1 MIYLSLC
8 GKGVIMFKSRMDML
22 QYNYKVIANSF
33 YGNTGTPASRFYFPP
48 IAMSITLFGQ
58 EMIKRCKEILSENGY
73 EILYSDTDST
83 FINVDNQIPK
93 ELKERNNDEE
103 IIKYIYEKIV
113 PKLYEIINPELDKL
127 AQEYGIENHRFAMK
141 QEIVGKR
148 LIFFFRRNRKED
160 EILSAKKRYI
170 AWIVDEEGD
179 KTDKL
184 LVRGLEIRRSELS
197 KDIKDR
203 VKEIYE
209 YVLKTEDNE
218 EQIKENIITRSLEL
232 KKDILSWIR
241 NLDIEKFAININIK
255 DISDYRGNTPQYKGL
270 YYYNI
275 IAEIYNLPKVVSV
288 IKGKLI
294 YIKLQK
300 NPQKSPIFDYVIQ
313 NKPKIYNPSKG
324 KEEVIYPQKFDSLVI
339 SPEIAHL
346 IPSDIWNEIKINED
360 GMLDRVFYGPLTP
373 LFDLFN
379 ISRDDLI
386 FK

>member
-1 MIYLSLC
+1 
-8 GKGVIMFKSRMDML
+8 ML